1 MIKVKRG
8 EYTFTFNDG
17 VSKEDRLAAIDKYME
32 NETGCKVGKGWE
44 KVAKEYKHRTR
55 YNSALELAFNTGV

>member
-32 NETGCKVGKGWE
+32 KQHFRRQLIMRKSDGTETHLGQGVRLHGKR
-44 KVAKEYKHRTR
+44 HT
-55 YNSALELAFNTGV
+55 S

>member
-32 NETGCKVGKGWE
+32 KQHYFRQIIMRKSCLLYTSDAADE
-44 KVAKEYKHRTR
+44 
-55 YNSALELAFNTGV
+55 

>member
-32 NETGCKVGKGWE
+32 IHHYFRQIIMRKSDGSEVHLGNGVR
-44 KVAKEYKHRTR
+44 KHGERH
-55 YNSALELAFNTGV
+55 

>member
-17 VSKEDRLAAIDKYME
+17 VSKEDRLAAIDKYLSLI
-32 NETGCKVGKGWE
+32 
-44 KVAKEYKHRTR
+44 HI
-55 YNSALELAFNTGV
+55 